1 MAEDFL
7 DDGLMPPGSIYTA
20 RYPMAMA
27 YAATKHAA
35 QRRKDDAGT
44 PYISHP
50 VAVSVLVWQFGDN
63 SDLAADDLEDLAI
76 AGLLHDIAEDAGG
89 EASLGEIRA
98 MFGERV
104 AQIVALASDALP
116 APGEAKAP
124 WRERKEK
131 HVATM
136 RRLGHGD
143 EEMGLL
149 PDPGACLVI
158 GCDKADNLGQTAE
171 QVAAIGPS
179 FLERF
184 NGGVAGT
191 RWYYRTVRNALAP
204 SLPGGLVRRLDE
216 GLDVIGA

>member
-7 DDGLMPPGSIYTA
+7 DDGLMPPGAIYTA

-136 RRLGHGD
+136 RRPVRETCSKSLL
-143 EEMGLL
+143 EM
-149 PDPGACLVI
+149 
-158 GCDKADNLGQTAE
+158 N
-171 QVAAIGPS
+171 S
-179 FLERF
+179 RF
-184 NGGVAGT
+184 PT
-191 RWYYRTVRNALAP
+191 QSRTKNRALRLS
-204 SLPGGLVRRLDE
+204 SLISR
-216 GLDVIGA
+216 